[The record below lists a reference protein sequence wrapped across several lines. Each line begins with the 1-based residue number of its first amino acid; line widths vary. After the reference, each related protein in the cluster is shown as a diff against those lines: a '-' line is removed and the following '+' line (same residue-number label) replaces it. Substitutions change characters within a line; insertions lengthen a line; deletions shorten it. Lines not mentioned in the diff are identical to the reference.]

1 MNWYNLYIE
10 NQVDTPALLV
20 YPDRVQHNIEVL
32 KDMIDDI
39 NRLRPHAKTHKT
51 KEITQLLLNAGIR
64 KFKCATIA
72 EAEMLGECGAPD
84 VLLAYPLHGAKLQR
98 FVALIQHF
106 PHTRFSA
113 IVDYVDAVK
122 NLSAIAV
129 QNEIQIDVFIDLNIG
144 MGRTGILPDDD
155 AALELYRF
163 CSGMDG
169 LNVKGFHAYD
179 GHVREID
186 MAERK
191 NICDRNY
198 KPIARLIE
206 RLLDEGFTKPRVVIG
221 GSPSFPIYAQ
231 YPEVECSPGT
241 FVLWDKGYANTL
253 PEQNFLPAAVLMTRV
268 VSLPS
273 ENTICVDL
281 GYKAIASENPLD
293 NRVFF
298 LNAPHLKP
306 ISHSE
311 EHLVLDAGE
320 RHQFKVGDVLYAL
333 PIHICPTVAL
343 YDKLLVVE
351 NNAVVGEWEVVARRR

>member
-1 MNWYNLYIE
+1 MNWYNLHTPE
-10 NQVDTPALLV
+10 HVDTPALLV
-20 YPDRVQHNIEVL
+20 YPDRIQHNIEAL
-32 KDMIDDI
+32 KGMIDRVD
-39 NRLRPHAKTHKT
+39 RLRPHVKTHKT
-51 KEITQLLLNAGIR
+51 KEITRMQLDAGIR

-72 EAEMLGECGAPD
+72 EAEMLGECGVPD
-84 VLLAYPLHGAKLQR
+84 VLLAYPLYGAKLQR
-98 FVALIQHF
+98 FVTLVQHF
-106 PHTRFSA
+106 PQTRFSA
-113 IVDYVDAVK
+113 IVDHVDAVK

-144 MGRTGILPDDD
+144 MGRTGIVPDD
-155 AALELYRF
+155 AAFELYRF
-163 CSGMDG
+163 CSGVDG
-169 LNVKGFHAYD
+169 LNVKGLHAYD
-179 GHVREID
+179 GHVREINI
-186 MAERK
+186 AERK

-198 KPIARLIE
+198 EPIAKLIE
-206 RLLDEGFTKPRVVIG
+206 RLLDGGFEKPSVVIG

-241 FVLWDKGYANTL
+241 FVLWDKGYADTL

-281 GYKAIASENPLD
+281 GYKAIASENPLA

-298 LNAPHLKP
+298 LNASHLKP

-311 EHLVLDAGE
+311 EHLVLEAGVN
-320 RHQFKVGDVLYAL
+320 HHFQVGDVLYAL